1 MTGCSKPFNV
11 KTKTDLGPANY
22 AASSTTD
29 NISIQA
35 QAIKDE
41 DLLYETFDANLISAG
56 VLPVRVMLTNSSAEP
71 VDLQKARFEIRQPDG
86 HGFKAVDERT
96 AFKRLIS
103 YYEIKAYNKGGYKES
118 LGTFSEYG
126 VDLTGL
132 IPQRRLDGDI
142 GMQPVCLRDRLLRSH
157 GVIPFSDTNI
167 QLAECVRGVRRGF
180 RCLRRI
186 ETLLRL
192 LLRLIRISQGRNR
205 ALDICNRLK

>member
-1 MTGCSKPFNV
+1 MLLRSSLERFTPHILLRPVLIGVLCLCAGSMTGCSKPFNV

-103 YYEIKAYNKGGYKES
+103 YYEIKAYNKDGYKES

-126 VDLTGL
+126 VDLKTPLEPGQSRHGL
-132 IPQRRLDGDI
+132 MFFLATRGAARGAGLTLVVSRLGSKS
-142 GMQPVCLRDRLLRSH
+142 GGPVELK
-157 GVIPFSDTNI
+157 
-167 QLAECVRGVRRGF
+167 
-180 RCLRRI
+180 
-186 ETLLRL
+186 
-192 LLRLIRISQGRNR
+192 
-205 ALDICNRLK
+205 LD